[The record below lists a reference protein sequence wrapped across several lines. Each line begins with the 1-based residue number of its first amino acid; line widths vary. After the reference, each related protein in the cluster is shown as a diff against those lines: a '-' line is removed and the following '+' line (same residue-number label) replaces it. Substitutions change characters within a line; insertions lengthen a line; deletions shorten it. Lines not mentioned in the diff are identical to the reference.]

1 MRRVGILTLAIAA
14 LMSVGLVAG
23 AAAHTAKFETTVTAK
38 FNKAK
43 KGGTKPTPANFDGT
57 VTSTKPRCATNRN
70 VELRLRATDGSSS
83 VVGTAL
89 TDATGA
95 WVITPASVAPGTY
108 FAKVPKTVLRKN
120 QKHRHICKK
129 AVSKDVTVK

>member
-1 MRRVGILTLAIAA
+1 MRRGILTLAIAA

-43 KGGTKPTPANFDGT
+43 KNGPDATPANFDGT
-57 VTSTKPRCATNRN
+57 VSSTKPACAQNRK
-70 VELRLRATDGSSS
+70 VELKLRAPDGSSS
-83 VVGTAL
+83 VVGSAL

-95 WVITPASVAPGTY
+95 WVVTPASVAPGTY
-108 FAKVPKTVLRKN
+108 FARVPKKVLRKN
-120 QKHRHICKK
+120 QKHRHVCKK